1 MTFHVP
7 EQFRV
12 KKGEL
17 GSTQEYGN
25 NGAFLIRS
33 VKLPRVV
40 TTIAS
45 DGMGFEHVSVSVFD
59 RCPNWLEMCFIKD
72 LFWDEDD
79 CVMQLHVPKS
89 DWVNCHPFTLHLWKP
104 IGMEIPRPLKVM
116 V

>member
-72 LFWDEDD
+72 CTYPSRIGLIA
-79 CVMQLHVPKS
+79 
-89 DWVNCHPFTLHLWKP
+89 THLPYICGSLLVWKYP
-104 IGMEIPRPLKVM
+104 GH
-116 V
+116 